1 MLLPMLLTGMVIYL
15 SVKVDEDHKW
25 ECGLLK
31 ESNGPP
37 CPEWTGHLQ
46 MSLEPSSNHG
56 VAALSESLCS
66 AWLVV
71 GSCLHFT
78 DVMVPVAREQSKIT
92 SDVFELFYVVLHCC
106 VCYLHIISN
115 VARNAFLLGLP
126 EGLPD

>member
-1 MLLPMLLTGMVIYL
+1 MGVWIAQGVKWPSVSGMDGASSDVPGAFLKPRRSGFERKPLLSMAGGRAKAGTGK
-15 SVKVDEDHKW
+15 S
-25 ECGLLK
+25 GLK
-31 ESNGPP
+31 PIFN
-37 CPEWTGHLQ
+37 T
-46 MSLEPSSNHG
+46 M
-56 VAALSESLCS
+56 
-66 AWLVV
+66 V